1 MIIIINN
8 NNLNFNPN
16 NNSILERKNSFN
28 LDNNKILIIPKE
40 IIIFN
45 KNFSNLHKMK
55 KKITQEK
62 VFLHKFMVQ
71 MTQKD
76 KEYRNRNML
85 KN

>member
-45 KNFSNLHKMK
+45 KKFSNLHKMK

-62 VFLHKFMVQ
+62 VFLHKFMV
-71 MTQKD
+71 
-76 KEYRNRNML
+76 
-85 KN
+85 